1 VGYIKGLFALSVS
14 TVLLASCGRGF
25 EVAQEPATV
34 GVPIL
39 QKVTKE
45 TYMNGRKFCDIFTN
59 TEDADTKEIGK
70 WIDVPF
76 DYSDRSKTIKIYA
89 FTKREFDPNLPSYIF
104 VDGGPGQNTHT
115 FPDILGSGFNE
126 IHFDQR
132 GVGCSAP
139 ETWDEYINQA
149 LYSSLKTANDIEEI
163 RKAYGINAVSIYGVS
178 YGTVPATIYANRFEA
193 NVKSIVVEG
202 VLGKI
207 ENLARYT
214 HRVEKYNLILS
225 SLTEVQREAFDEVIY
240 GESQKQ
246 KYVLMYLLGTAGFRD
261 GGYRLIR
268 DNYFKKLFP
277 ESGGISKSEFDRA
290 YANISKEQNPYNTAQ
305 HPGAT
310 DENVLT
316 RFYCKELGGFSKD
329 KFTINYHRT
338 KGFVEEIAQ
347 DKTSWADDCKEQGI
361 SLAMENPY
369 DERQYPTKATV
380 YYLQGSHDG
389 ATIAA
394 GALSHWKT
402 VPQKKSYF
410 MLSLK
415 GGHNPGLTKINSK
428 DGEIAKLHKQLYS
441 DAFSGMAITADF
453 VKQLNAQIKAATN
466 ENDKNQS
473 YITWQLFNSNKVDV
487 SELEKEFGGL
497 RRLKQ

>member
-14 TVLLASCGRGF
+14 AVLLASCGQNF
-25 EVAQEPATV
+25 EVSPESATV

-45 TYMNGRKFCDIFTN
+45 TYMNGRAFCDKFTN
-59 TEDADTKEIGK
+59 TSDADTKEFGK

-76 DYSDRSKTIKIYA
+76 DYSDPSKTIQIYA
-89 FTKREFDPNLPSYIF
+89 FTKKEFDPNLPSYIF

-139 ETWDEYINQA
+139 DTWEQYTNHE
-149 LYSSLKTANDIEEI
+149 LYSSLKTANDIDEI
-163 RKAYGINAVSIYGVS
+163 RKAYGIKLVSVYGVS
-178 YGTVPATIYANRFEA
+178 YGTIPTTIYANRFEA
-193 NVKSIVVEG
+193 NVRSIVVEG
-202 VLGKI
+202 VLGKV

-214 HRVEKYNLILS
+214 HRVEKYNLILN
-225 SLTEVQREAFDEVIY
+225 SLTEAQKDAFDDVVY

-246 KYVLMYLLGTAGFRD
+246 KYVVMYLLGTAGFRD
-261 GGYRLIR
+261 GGYRLLR

-277 ESGGISKSEFDRA
+277 ESGGVNASEFDRA
-290 YANISKEQNPYNTAQ
+290 YNNILREQNPYNTAQ

-316 RFYCKELGGFSKD
+316 RFYCKELGGFAKD
-329 KFTINYHRT
+329 KFTINYHRAR
-338 KGFVEEIAQ
+338 GFVEELAK
-347 DKTSWADDCKEQGI
+347 DKTNWADDCKEQGI
-361 SLAMENPY
+361 SVDMENQY
-369 DERQYPTKATV
+369 DERQYPTNATV

-389 ATIAA
+389 ATIAS
-394 GALSHWKT
+394 GALSHWRS

-415 GGHNPGLTKINSK
+415 GGHNPGLTKANSK
-428 DGEIAKLHKQLYS
+428 DKEISKLHKQLYFDS
-441 DAFSGMAITADF
+441 FSGKAITADF
-453 VKQLNAQIKAATN
+453 VKQLNSQIKSAKN
-466 ENDKNQS
+466 EEDKNQS
-473 YITWQLFNSNKVDV
+473 YITWQLFNSNKVDF
-487 SELEKEFGGL
+487 SEMEKEFGGL
-497 RRLKQ
+497 RRSKQ